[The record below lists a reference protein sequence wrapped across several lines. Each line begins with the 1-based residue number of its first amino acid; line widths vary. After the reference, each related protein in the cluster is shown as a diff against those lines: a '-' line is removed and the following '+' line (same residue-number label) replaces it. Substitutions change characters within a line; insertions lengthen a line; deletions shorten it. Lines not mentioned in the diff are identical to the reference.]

1 MKVYIPTKGRLVQET
16 YDRIS
21 PYHRERYGVTL
32 VSQDMDEHDALFHRG
47 YPVALARV
55 EGISATRQWCLD
67 NSPDRYVVMMDDDL
81 TSWAQRV
88 EDKDAGTTRF
98 VKGTDSNI
106 LGAGLEMLEK
116 LLDQFAHVG
125 IGHRQFCNNKPVLDH
140 NGRIMRVLGYDRDI
154 LAEHNVR
161 FSLPL
166 MEDFEV
172 NLKLLTLGYESAN
185 YYGVVQD
192 QRGSNTVGGCST
204 IRTLALQAAAAE
216 GLAAMFPEVVTIKDA
231 DGWDIGTRKDV
242 SVRWKKALGLY
253 GDKEKW

>member
-1 MKVYIPTKGRLVQET
+1 MQVYIPTKGRAVQET

-21 PYHRERYGVTL
+21 PYHRERYNVHLVVETNEEYSMLSEAGYNVKRTGV
-32 VSQDMDEHDALFHRG
+32 A
-47 YPVALARV
+47 
-55 EGISATRQWCLD
+55 GISAARQWCLD
-67 NSPDRYVVMMDDDL
+67 NSQDRYVVMMDDDL

-98 VKGTDSNI
+98 VKGNDSNI

-116 LLDQFAHVG
+116 LLDQYAHVG

-154 LAEHNVR
+154 LAQHNVR

-172 NLKLLTLGYESAN
+172 NLKLLTLGYQSSN